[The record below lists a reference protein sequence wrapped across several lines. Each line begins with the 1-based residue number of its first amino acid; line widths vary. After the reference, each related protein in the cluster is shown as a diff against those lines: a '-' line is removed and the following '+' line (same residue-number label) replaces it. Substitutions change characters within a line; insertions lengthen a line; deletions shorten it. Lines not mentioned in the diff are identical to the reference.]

1 MDETENGLFVHPG
14 VPSQETEDVLGCHYS
29 QRCNMNISVT
39 IMTIVIIM
47 IIIIF
52 TDCII
57 IKKTH
62 LSRSNA
68 SGVWILEGEGKQV
81 LWKKT
86 REIET
91 IQVLPQKGNSQ
102 YYHLNHIFTNL
113 KTLFREN
120 GESSHQAIFV
130 KSAFDKDFRFS
141 GADDK
146 FQGFG
151 PT

>member
-29 QRCNMNISVT
+29 QRCNMTISVT

-68 SGVWILEGEGKQV
+68 SGVWILKGEGKQV
-81 LWKKT
+81 LWNKQGKLKQYKAI
-86 REIET
+86 RNNT
-91 IQVLPQKGNSQ
+91 ILTT
-102 YYHLNHIFTNL
+102 I
-113 KTLFREN
+113 
-120 GESSHQAIFV
+120 
-130 KSAFDKDFRFS
+130 
-141 GADDK
+141 
-146 FQGFG
+146 
-151 PT
+151 